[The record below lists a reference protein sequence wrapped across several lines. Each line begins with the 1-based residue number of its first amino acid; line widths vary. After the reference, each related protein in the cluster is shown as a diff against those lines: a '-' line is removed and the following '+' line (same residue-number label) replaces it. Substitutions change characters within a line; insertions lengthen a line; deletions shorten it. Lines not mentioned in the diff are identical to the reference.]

1 MNTTEQAEFLSSIIE
16 ELEADPATTS
26 EDRQLLQSASE
37 FIKPLLK
44 SEPEKLYAG
53 YNAGYYYIRFNLET
67 KMGMIAK
74 LKALGYTLHFLQP
87 PFGKPVMLKKRD
99 D

>member
-1 MNTTEQAEFLSSIIE
+1 MNTTEQAEFLSSIME
-16 ELEADPATTS
+16 ELENDPEYPQEEKRIIKAGY
-26 EDRQLLQSASE
+26 DY
-37 FIKPLLK
+37 IKPLLK
-44 SEPEKLYAG
+44 PQKLYAG

-67 KMGMIAK
+67 KMGTIAK